1 MQAAQ
6 LSIANSTVAPLGS
19 SSLSSTLMDG
29 VSVTG
34 RIGSLMARVFGCR
47 HAEMSRP
54 FSREGRAYRACLN
67 CGAQRQFN
75 LGNWEM
81 QGGFYYG
88 GPQVRQVPSA

>member
-6 LSIANSTVAPLGS
+6 LSIVNTSVSPLNS
-19 SSLSSTLMDG
+19 SSLSSTLKDG
-29 VSVTG
+29 GSITG

-54 FSREGRAYRACLN
+54 FSREGRAYRSCLN

-88 GPQVRQVPSA
+88 GPQVRQISV